1 MIEVSHLT
9 RRYGPFVAVDDV
21 SFQIGQGEVVGLLGH
36 NGAGKT
42 TIMKMVTG
50 YIEPSAGEI
59 KVDGVDV
66 QTDPVSVQADMGYLP
81 ESLPIYPE
89 LTVADYLTHTAIL
102 RGVDPKSS
110 VGDALH
116 ATQMALSAICD
127 ALHATQMADKA
138 FDQIETLSR
147 GYKQRLGVAQAILH
161 KPKFLILDEPSNGLD
176 PNQIRHMRTLIR
188 QLAETATVIL
198 STHIMQEVSA
208 VCDRTLIV
216 RGGKL
221 VVDEKLSDL
230 QAATGALLKTDSE
243 SDVSSVLA
251 DVPGMLTADSQ
262 GEGTWRLS
270 FEGEVETAIAA
281 VAQKLVSAELP
292 IYSLAPEARDLEAV
306 FAEVNQGVEE
316 MEGQAQGGAQHAA

>member
-9 RRYGPFVAVDDV
+9 RRYGSFVAVDDV

-110 VGDALH
+110 VGDV
-116 ATQMALSAICD
+116 
-127 ALHATQMADKA
+127 LHATQMADKA

-230 QAATGALLKTDSE
+230 QAATGALLKTDSAAE
-243 SDVSSVLA
+243 VSGVLT
-251 DVPGMLTADSQ
+251 DVPAVLTADSQ
-262 GEGTWRLS
+262 GDGTWRLS
-270 FEGEVETAIAA
+270 LEGEVETAIAA
-281 VAQKLVSAELP
+281 VAQKLVSGGLP